1 MAWSRRRRGTR
12 VNMLRSELLKLRSTR
27 TVLGLALG
35 MLALV
40 LLVALVQ
47 GLVTHADRLGRSG
60 EQRSLV
66 GAGGIAVVFA
76 ALVGLLSITSEFRF
90 GTIRPTLLF
99 SPRRPQLL
107 AAKLVAALLA
117 GLAFGAVAEGLA
129 LAVGSLVLSG
139 RGIPF
144 VLSGRDTFLLVLGTI
159 GAAIGWAGI
168 GVGVGA
174 IVRAQVGAIVGLL
187 AWIFVA
193 ENLLFGL
200 LPDYGRFAPGPAAQA
215 LTGDPAEH
223 LLSPGVGG
231 IVLAAWVIALGL
243 AGAALT
249 ARRDVD

>member
-1 MAWSRRRRGTR
+1 
-12 VNMLRSELLKLRSTR
+12 VNALRSELLKLRSTR

-40 LLVALVQ
+40 LLVALLQ
-47 GLVTHADRLGRSG
+47 GLVTHADQLGRDS

-66 GAGGIAVVFA
+66 GVGGIAIVFA

-107 AAKLVAALLA
+107 AAKLAAALIA

-129 LAVGSLVLSG
+129 FAVGRIVLSG

-144 VLSGRDTFLLVLGTI
+144 ALSGRDAFLLVLGTI
-159 GAAIGWAGI
+159 GAAVGWAGI
-168 GVGVGA
+168 GVAIGA

-223 LLSPGVGG
+223 LLAPAVGG
-231 IVLAAWVIALGL
+231 VVLAAWVAALAV
-243 AGAALT
+243 AGAALI

>member
-1 MAWSRRRRGTR
+1 MTR
-12 VNMLRSELLKLRSTR
+12 ILRSELLKLRTTR

-40 LLVALVQ
+40 LLVALLQ
-47 GLVTHADRLGRSG
+47 GLVTHAAELARDNQ
-60 EQRSLV
+60 QRSLV
-66 GAGGIAVVFA
+66 GVGGVAVVFA

-99 SPRRPQLL
+99 SPKRPQLL
-107 AAKLVAALLA
+107 AAKLVAALIA

-129 LAVGSLVLSG
+129 FAVGRIVLSA

-144 VLSGRDTFLLVLGTI
+144 TLSGRDAFLLVLGTV
-159 GAAIGWAGI
+159 GASVGWAGI

-215 LTGDPAEH
+215 LTGEPAAH
-223 LLSPGVGG
+223 LLSPAVGG
-231 IVLAAWVIALGL
+231 IVLTAWVLALAAG
-243 AGAALT
+243 GAALT
-249 ARRDVD
+249 TRRDVD